1 MAVIEPATTPA
12 PVGSA
17 DMTLEEIARS
27 FSSHRFEAT
36 YPYLADGIDWD
47 NIGGQQLS
55 SKAEVVETCNQSS
68 QYLTKVTTR
77 FLRFQ
82 VVAGEARVVID
93 SLAEY
98 VDEQREKTTVASC
111 DLYDFADGLLVGIMS
126 YTIEVN
132 S

>member
-1 MAVIEPATTPA
+1 
-12 PVGSA
+12 
-17 DMTLEEIARS
+17 MTLEEIARS
-27 FSSHRFEAT
+27 FSSHHFEAT
-36 YPYLADGIDWD
+36 YPYLADGIVWD

-55 SKAEVVETCNQSS
+55 GKAEVIETCDESAA
-68 QYLTKVTTR
+68 YLANVTTR
-77 FLRFQ
+77 FLRFR
-82 VVAGEARVVID
+82 VVAGEATVVID